1 MSIFD
6 AHYLF
11 FFLFFFFVL
20 LFLTSIIRS
29 VAMHAFVREE
39 GCQSESFHLCM
50 NSNHSAGGGRLG
62 RRRRG
67 VFTWQEERS
76 RAVM

>member
-11 FFLFFFFVL
+11 FFSL

-39 GCQSESFHLCM
+39 GRHFICAWNQIIVLEEEEEEEK
-50 NSNHSAGGGRLG
+50 
-62 RRRRG
+62 G
-67 VFTWQEERS
+67 VFT
-76 RAVM
+76 